1 MNKCKHDLKSKV
13 MTLKNHLNC
22 IRAADTGTCAKRWK
36 YLFATREVL
45 RQKEQRHEVVGLEG
59 SLFTTFHEY
68 LLLVK
73 SLLVCFGAK
82 TYK

>member
-22 IRAADTGTCAKRWK
+22 IRAADTGAKRWK

-45 RQKEQRHEVVGLEG
+45 RQKEQRHEGVGRRG